1 MNLKQ
6 RKLGSIHD
14 LPGRIALR
22 LLTAFAAVLAFSI
35 ISHSACANDA
45 AKGKEHSAVSD
56 TVALQ
61 MEADSIEKAF
71 TNAVGKLDN
80 QKETRAAMSS
90 GFVWMLVGGGLLG
103 LVVMVRYIPGL
114 MEMRDVTY

>member
-1 MNLKQ
+1 
-6 RKLGSIHD
+6 
-14 LPGRIALR
+14 
-22 LLTAFAAVLAFSI
+22 
-35 ISHSACANDA
+35 
-45 AKGKEHSAVSD
+45 
-56 TVALQ
+56 

-114 MEMRDVTY
+114 MEMRDVTYQARLAAAKAAVQVMPEMAAEEKAFSAFAAAFSSGPVKAATAVAET